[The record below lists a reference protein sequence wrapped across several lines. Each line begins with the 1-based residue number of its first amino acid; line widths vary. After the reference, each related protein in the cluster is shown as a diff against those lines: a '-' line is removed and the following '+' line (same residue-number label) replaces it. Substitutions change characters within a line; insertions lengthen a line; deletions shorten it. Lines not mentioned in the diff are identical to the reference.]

1 MMELEVFNVA
11 FEDGQKRA
19 ISAESLLMWLQ
30 RKQFESSLLKLYID
44 SPEEDVPTSLS
55 IAKAA
60 VTTLQELDLE
70 LQKALGLV
78 SKQSQ
83 PAEEPAEAETTQQV
97 EQDTEVIEPEQEVEA
112 QEDVPKQ
119 NVVRM

>member
-1 MMELEVFNVA
+1 MIELEVFNVA

-60 VTTLQELDLE
+60 VTTLQELDLQ

-78 SKQSQ
+78 PKESEPSEET
-83 PAEEPAEAETTQQV
+83 AEQEQTEQV
-97 EQDTEVIEPEQEVEA
+97 EQDTEVIEPEKEVE
-112 QEDVPKQ
+112 EKEPEEKS
-119 NVVRM
+119 NVVRL